1 MRDLARLCRREGSGC
16 SFRWIHDTPGSERGG
31 KEKDSSTARRREE
44 GRKERR
50 REGKAV
56 ISLRDSQRPLLPI
69 VIETRDTLHI

>member
-1 MRDLARLCRREGSGC
+1 VRDLARLCGREGSGC

-44 GRKERR
+44 GR

-56 ISLRDSQRPLLPI
+56 ISLRGSQRPLLPI
-69 VIETRDTLHI
+69 VIETRDILHI